1 MSINKCNNTSTSG
14 PNKLSQRHL
23 KVIIHNS
30 SYFKNITN
38 IANTCINLEHWPL
51 HFKTSTS
58 IIIPKPNKALYDISK
73 IFRSIVIL
81 NMFSKLIKKVIDERL
96 QFQELSKNVI
106 HLYQLGG
113 LKQQSTT
120 DTSIV
125 LIHLI
130 YIDVNVSNVL
140 RTLTIDFNFSFS
152 FPFYLLFF
160 FISHLFSIFR
170 TKVRVQ

>member
-23 KVIIHNS
+23 KVIIHNL

-38 IANTCINLEHWPL
+38 IANTCINLGHWPL

-73 IFRSIVIL
+73 IFKPIIIL
-81 NMFSKLIKKVIDERL
+81 NIFSKLIKKVIDERL

-106 HLYQLGG
+106 HLYQLDS
-113 LKQQSTT
+113 LEQQSTT
-120 DTSIV
+120 DTNIV
-125 LIHLI
+125 LTYFIYVDKVKNCSTNTLVFDIVQFFLFLNHL
-130 YIDVNVSNVL
+130 
-140 RTLTIDFNFSFS
+140 
-152 FPFYLLFF
+152 LLLLILDKARFDPNISQFF
-160 FISHLFSIFR
+160 
-170 TKVRVQ
+170 